1 MLNYRF
7 MPNSNISS
15 MEWRSNG
22 RQSRSLRCAPGADRG
37 RYSNN
42 MLVSHTRE
50 EFILDFLLT
59 APNGTQLVSRVMVSP
74 GHMKRVLSALADN
87 MHKYEANFGE
97 VVAPEVGH
105 PQFH

>member
-1 MLNYRF
+1 MADN
-7 MPNSNISS
+7 PG
-15 MEWRSNG
+15 RSD
-22 RQSRSLRCAPGADRG
+22 APQVQINASDEVARG

-42 MLVSHTRE
+42 MLVTHTRE

-74 GHMKRVLSALADN
+74 GHMKRVLSALAEN
-87 MHKYEANFGE
+87 MQKYEANFGE

>member
-1 MLNYRF
+1 MVDN
-7 MPNSNISS
+7 PG
-15 MEWRSNG
+15 RSDKPQVQINA
-22 RQSRSLRCAPGADRG
+22 SDEVARG

-42 MLVSHTRE
+42 MLVTHTRE

-87 MHKYEANFGE
+87 MQKYEANFGE

>member
-1 MLNYRF
+1 MAD
-7 MPNSNISS
+7 SA
-15 MEWRSNG
+15 
-22 RQSRSLRCAPGADRG
+22 SRAPGPQVQINASDEVARG

-42 MLVSHTRE
+42 MLVTHTRE

-74 GHMKRVLSALADN
+74 GHMKRVLAALSDN
-87 MHKYEANFGE
+87 MSKYEANFGE
-97 VVAPEVGH
+97 VVPPDGGQ

>member
-1 MLNYRF
+1 MTDSPAR
-7 MPNSNISS
+7 PP
-15 MEWRSNG
+15 
-22 RQSRSLRCAPGADRG
+22 APQVQINASDEVARG

-42 MLVSHTRE
+42 MLVTHTRE

-87 MHKYEANFGE
+87 MQKYEGNFGE
-97 VVAPEVGH
+97 VVAPDGGH

>member
-1 MLNYRF
+1 MTDNPVR
-7 MPNSNISS
+7 PATPQVQINASD
-15 MEWRSNG
+15 EV
-22 RQSRSLRCAPGADRG
+22 ARG

-42 MLVSHTRE
+42 MLVTHTRE

-74 GHMKRVLSALADN
+74 GHMKRVLSALVDN
-87 MHKYEANFGE
+87 MQKYETNFGE
-97 VVAPEVGH
+97 VVAPEGGH

>member
-1 MLNYRF
+1 MADNPHR
-7 MPNSNISS
+7 
-15 MEWRSNG
+15 
-22 RQSRSLRCAPGADRG
+22 PGAPQVQINANDEVARG

-42 MLVSHTRE
+42 MLVTHTRE

-74 GHMKRVLSALADN
+74 GHMKRVLAALADN
-87 MHKYEANFGE
+87 VKKYETNFGE
-97 VVAPEVGH
+97 VVTFEGDQ

>member
-1 MLNYRF
+1 MSDN
-7 MPNSNISS
+7 P
-15 MEWRSNG
+15 G
-22 RQSRSLRCAPGADRG
+22 RTGGPQVQINASDEVARG

-59 APNGTQLVSRVMVSP
+59 APNGTQLVSRVMISP
-74 GHMKRVLSALADN
+74 GHMKRVISALADKLR
-87 MHKYEANFGE
+87 KYEANFGE
-97 VVAPEVGH
+97 VVALEGGQ

>member
-1 MLNYRF
+1 MAEKPDRPAASQVQINATD
-7 MPNSNISS
+7 
-15 MEWRSNG
+15 EV
-22 RQSRSLRCAPGADRG
+22 ARG

-42 MLVSHTRE
+42 MLVTHTRE

-74 GHMKRVLSALADN
+74 GHMKRVLSALVDN
-87 MHKYEANFGE
+87 MQKYEANFGE
-97 VVAPEVGH
+97 VMAPEGGN

>member
-1 MLNYRF
+1 MVDN
-7 MPNSNISS
+7 PGSS
-15 MEWRSNG
+15 D
-22 RQSRSLRCAPGADRG
+22 APQVQINASDEVARG

-42 MLVSHTRE
+42 MLVTHTRE

-87 MHKYEANFGE
+87 MQKYEANFGE

>member
-1 MLNYRF
+1 MVDN
-7 MPNSNISS
+7 
-15 MEWRSNG
+15 
-22 RQSRSLRCAPGADRG
+22 PGCSDKPQVQINASDEVARG

-42 MLVSHTRE
+42 MLVTHTRE

-87 MHKYEANFGE
+87 MQKYEANFGE

>member
-1 MLNYRF
+1 MADN
-7 MPNSNISS
+7 PG
-15 MEWRSNG
+15 RSDASQVQINA
-22 RQSRSLRCAPGADRG
+22 SDEVARG

-87 MHKYEANFGE
+87 MQKYEANFGE
-97 VVAPEVGH
+97 VVAPEGGH

>member
-1 MLNYRF
+1 M
-7 MPNSNISS
+7 S
-15 MEWRSNG
+15 ET
-22 RQSRSLRCAPGADRG
+22 PGPSTPQVQINASDEVARG

-42 MLVSHTRE
+42 MLVTHTRE

-74 GHMKRVLSALADN
+74 GHMKRVFSALADN
-87 MHKYEANFGE
+87 LQKYEANFGE
-97 VVAPEVGH
+97 VVVPEGGQ

>member
-1 MLNYRF
+1 MSDN
-7 MPNSNISS
+7 P
-15 MEWRSNG
+15 G
-22 RQSRSLRCAPGADRG
+22 RTGGPQVQINASDEVARG

-59 APNGTQLVSRVMVSP
+59 APNGTQLVSRVMISP
-74 GHMKRVLSALADN
+74 GHMKRVISALADN
-87 MHKYEANFGE
+87 LRKYEANFGE
-97 VVAPEVGH
+97 VVALEGGQ

>member
-1 MLNYRF
+1 MADN
-7 MPNSNISS
+7 PG
-15 MEWRSNG
+15 RSD
-22 RQSRSLRCAPGADRG
+22 APQVQINASDEVARG

-42 MLVSHTRE
+42 MLVTHTRE

-74 GHMKRVLSALADN
+74 GHMKRVLSALAEN

>member
-1 MLNYRF
+1 MSEKTAR
-7 MPNSNISS
+7 P
-15 MEWRSNG
+15 
-22 RQSRSLRCAPGADRG
+22 PGSQVQINASDEVARG

-42 MLVSHTRE
+42 MLVTHTRE

-87 MHKYEANFGE
+87 MNKYETNFGE
-97 VVAPEVGH
+97 VMAPEAGQ

>member
-1 MLNYRF
+1 MTDS
-7 MPNSNISS
+7 P
-15 MEWRSNG
+15 G
-22 RQSRSLRCAPGADRG
+22 RPSAPQVQINASDEVARG

-42 MLVSHTRE
+42 MLVTHTRE

-87 MHKYEANFGE
+87 MQKYEGNFGE
-97 VVAPEVGH
+97 VVAPDGGH